1 MSDFNQ
7 NAIASFSLHGHQ
19 YEYYKL
25 KKLENNEKI
34 KISKL
39 PYSIRVLLESLL
51 RQVGESGI
59 KEEHVV
65 TLSNWSATETN
76 EGEIPFKPSRVIL
89 QDFTGVPAVVDL
101 ASLRKTVHDL
111 GGDPALINP

>member
-1 MSDFNQ
+1 MVIIFVLSEMYVKQMINGGYKMSDFNQ

-59 KEEHVV
+59 KEENVKE
-65 TLSNWSATETN
+65 ETRD
-76 EGEIPFKPSRVIL
+76 GI
-89 QDFTGVPAVVDL
+89 
-101 ASLRKTVHDL
+101 
-111 GGDPALINP
+111 